1 MKLRDLIEGKQV
13 GILYHYT
20 DLQNLKSILSDGCI
34 LKAGRRSHEEYISFT
49 RLGSFLPKH
58 LSHFG
63 ICRFVVDGSKLSNK
77 FKITPDSKHRKFTYD
92 SDGIINGN
100 VWQNKP
106 PEKLQGEER
115 YYGKSLNIKPYILKI
130 QILKKDFLQN
140 GYEVGFN
147 SEKDLTELKN
157 KYGIDIELVNAWS
170 NR

>member
-1 MKLRDLIEGKQV
+1 MKLRAILEGKQV

-20 DLQNLKSILSDGCI
+20 GLENLKSILSGGCV

-49 RLGSFLPKH
+49 RLGAFLPKH

-63 ICRFVVDGSKLSNK
+63 ICRFVIDGNKLSNK

-100 VWQNKP
+100 EWKNKP
-106 PEKLQGEER
+106 FEKLQGEER
-115 YYGKSLNIKPYILKI
+115 YYGNSLNIKPFILKI

-140 GYEVGFN
+140 GYEAGFD
-147 SEKDLTELKN
+147 SEKDL
-157 KYGIDIELVNAWS
+157 IDLENQYKIEIELVDSWT